1 MKNAQRK
8 QDFTRAGI
16 LKRLSA
22 DEAASVHLAESA
34 ARLVDG
40 EEYIDLKHLEKGVR
54 RAHGSTTPRD
64 RVLARRAV
72 HSDTWSKIVEQVI
85 AFQRSML
92 N

>member
-1 MKNAQRK
+1 MKNAPRK
-8 QDFTRAGI
+8 QDFTRAGL

-22 DEAASVHLAESA
+22 EEAASVNLAESA
-34 ARLVDG
+34 ARLLDG
-40 EEYIDLKHLEKGVR
+40 EEYIDLKHPEQGVL
-54 RAHGSTTPRD
+54 RAQGSTTPRA

-72 HSDTWSKIVEQVI
+72 HGDTWAKIVEQVT